1 VRGVYVALGANL
13 GERERTLNA
22 ALRELDELRGVRVL
36 RRSSW
41 IETAAVGG
49 PPGQPAYLNGVV
61 ELECS
66 LAPAE
71 LLAALHTIEARHG
84 RVRDVRNAA
93 RTLDLDLLLFGAQR
107 SSGPELE
114 LPHPRMEEREFV
126 LAPLAELAP
135 ELTLLG
141 TGCTVRERLE
151 VLRVACNAEACNT
164 TVRRH
169 AAPCMPQVFATPARA
184 REWLDARRPANVGF
198 VPTMGAL
205 HEGHLTL
212 VRRARAE
219 NELVCVSVFV
229 NPLQFNDPGDFAR
242 YPRDFDGDARA
253 VGEAGCELVFS
264 GTLADFFPESGGV
277 RESIVAASAGA
288 AGLGL
293 EGAFRPGHFDGV
305 ATIVAR
311 LFEIVRPTR
320 AYFGAKDF
328 QQTLVGRDVARRL
341 GFPQIVVCPTSREP
355 SGVARSSRNALLSPA
370 DRERAPRIY
379 AALCAARAAWR
390 ERGLRSPHELSAVML
405 RSLEGSGLQPE
416 YAQVRD
422 PERWTADE
430 PQFELERGVALI
442 AARAGAVRLIDNLRL
457 DSDECAA

>member
-1 VRGVYVALGANL
+1 VGGVWVALGANL
-13 GERERTLNA
+13 GERERTLDA
-22 ALRELDELRGVRVL
+22 AVRELGALRGVRVL
-36 RRSSW
+36 RRSAW

-49 PPGQPAYLNGVV
+49 PAGQPPYLNGVV

-66 LAPAE
+66 LSPSE
-71 LLAALHTIEARHG
+71 LLAELHRIEARHG
-84 RVRDVRNAA
+84 RVREVRNGA

-107 SSGPELE
+107 SNSPELE

-135 ELTLLG
+135 ELELPGSGL
-141 TGCTVRERLE
+141 TVRERLAA
-151 VLRVACNAEACNT
+151 LRRACNEAPH
-164 TVRRH
+164 RH
-169 AAPCMPQVFATPARA
+169 AAALMPQVFATPARA
-184 REWLDARRPANVGF
+184 REWLAARRPSSLGF

-205 HEGHLTL
+205 HEGHLSL

-229 NPLQFNDPGDFAR
+229 NPLQFNDAKDFER
-242 YPRDFDGDARA
+242 YPRDFEGDARA
-253 VGEAGCELVFS
+253 VVGAGCELVFS
-264 GTLADFFPESGGV
+264 GTLADFFPESGGA
-277 RESIVAASAGA
+277 RESIAAASAGP

-305 ATIVAR
+305 ATIVQR

-328 QQTLVGRDVARRL
+328 QQTLVVRDVARRL
-341 GFPQIVVCPTSREP
+341 GYPQIVVCPTSREA
-355 SGVARSSRNALLSPA
+355 SGLARSSRNTLLSPG

-390 ERGLRSPHELSAVML
+390 ERGVRAANELSAVML
-405 RSLEGSGLQPE
+405 RALEGSGLQPE

-430 PQFELERGVALI
+430 PNFPLERGVALI

-457 DSDECAA
+457 DLDESPA

>member
-1 VRGVYVALGANL
+1 MRGVYVALGANL
-13 GERERTLNA
+13 GERERTLHA
-22 ALRELDELRGVRVL
+22 AVGELDALHGVRVV
-36 RRSSW
+36 RRSRW
-41 IETAAVGG
+41 IETAPVGG
-49 PPGQPAYLNGVV
+49 PPGQPPYLNGVV

-71 LLAALHTIEARHG
+71 LLAALHAIEARHG
-84 RVRDVRNAA
+84 RVREVRNAA

-107 SSGPELE
+107 CSGAELE

-135 ELTLLG
+135 DLRLLG
-141 TGCTVRERLE
+141 SGLTVRERLAA
-151 VLRVACNAEACNT
+151 LREACNEALP
-164 TVRRH
+164 RH
-169 AAPCMPQVFATPARA
+169 ASASMPQVFATPAHA
-184 REWLDARRPANVGF
+184 REWLAARRPASLGF

-229 NPLQFNDPGDFAR
+229 NPLQFNDAKDFER

-253 VGEAGCELVFS
+253 VGDAGCDVVFS
-264 GTLADFFPESGGV
+264 GTLAEFFPESRGA
-277 RESIVAASAGA
+277 REAIVTSSAGP

-328 QQTLVGRDVARRL
+328 QQTLVVRDVARRL
-341 GFPQIVVCPTSREP
+341 GFPEIVVCPTSREA
-355 SGVARSSRNALLSPA
+355 SGLARSSRNALLAPA

-390 ERGLRSPHELSAVML
+390 ERGVRAPRELRSVML
-405 RSLEGSGLQPE
+405 RALDGSGLTPE

-430 PQFELERGVALI
+430 PNFELERGVALI
-442 AARAGAVRLIDNLRL
+442 AARAGEVRLIDNLRL
-457 DSDECAA
+457 DLDESSA

>member
-1 VRGVYVALGANL
+1 MGGVWVALGANL
-13 GERERTLNA
+13 GEREQTLNA
-22 ALRELDELRGVRVL
+22 AVRELDAVSGVRVL

-41 IETAAVGG
+41 IETEALGG
-49 PPGQPAYLNGVV
+49 PPGQPPYLNGVV

-66 LAPAE
+66 LSAAK
-71 LLAALHTIEARHG
+71 LLAALHAIEARHG
-84 RVRDVRNAA
+84 RVREVRNGA

-107 SSGPELE
+107 SNTAALE

-126 LAPLAELAP
+126 LAPLGELAP
-135 ELTLLG
+135 DLLLPVSG
-141 TGCTVRERLE
+141 L
-151 VLRVACNAEACNT
+151 
-164 TVRRH
+164 TVRRRLEALRRACNEARPRH
-169 AAPCMPQVFATPARA
+169 AAADMPQVFATPAGA
-184 REWLDARRPANVGF
+184 REWLAARRPSSLGF

-205 HEGHLTL
+205 HEGHLSL
-212 VRRARAE
+212 VRRARSE

-229 NPLQFNDPGDFAR
+229 NPLQFNDAKDFER
-242 YPRDFDGDARA
+242 YPRDFEGDARA

-264 GTLADFFPESGGV
+264 GTLANFFPESGGA
-277 RESIVAASAGA
+277 RESIVAAPAGP

-305 ATIVAR
+305 ATIVER

-328 QQTLVGRDVARRL
+328 QQTLVVCDVARRL
-341 GFPQIVVCPTSREP
+341 GYPQIVVCPTSREV
-355 SGVARSSRNALLSPA
+355 SGLARSSRNALLAPE

-390 ERGLRSPHELSAVML
+390 ERGVRAPSELRAVML
-405 RSLEGSGLQPE
+405 RALDGSGLEPE

-430 PQFELERGVALI
+430 PSFELERAVALI

-457 DSDECAA
+457 DRDESPA